1 MRHISKKNYNLIIK
15 NFILMYLR
23 REQYYSS
30 HIAVLYHLRV
40 IRVRLYRT
48 EKQIRTKFN
57 RS

>member
-30 HIAVLYHLRV
+30 HIAVLYRLRV
-40 IRVRLYRT
+40 IRVKLYRT
-48 EKQIRTKFN
+48 EKQTRTKFN